1 MIKTIATVLGMFLLC
16 MPTTVT
22 AQNSTKKIRVVPNA
36 ISAKIGT
43 AIEWQSDF
51 EEARRISAETKK
63 PIFWYVPRLA
73 NTFMDR
79 KKEVDRY
86 MRAGPFS
93 DPSIIASV
101 NENYVPLMAIP
112 KKAEAEAYELQ
123 PFKFIEPGFLV
134 VETDGSASTTLDRI
148 TTMNSKWLAS
158 FLKPTTRLPEAGEAL
173 KRARRLF
180 AAGEYGKCRAINRMR
195 HSEDDMVELQLIA
208 AMATF
213 RSNEHESALQ
223 QFAAIGE
230 AFPNHP
236 LGWKAAAEAQRI
248 GPFVRGFEVFRELPD
263 ETYLNAGRKS
273 KGSAA
278 PANTFAEEQLWRRGI
293 EFLLSMQNEEGA
305 FNDSDYDFGGTDSLP
320 NVHSAVTSIA
330 AMALLEA
337 HGRPELKDLQPR
349 IENAIKS
356 AAAYVSDESK
366 LNLQDKDEIFWAY
379 LYRLRLFNR
388 LQSKWQTGAEGIT
401 ESLKALASVQTAGGD
416 FYHEYNNPFVTASA
430 LWAMKESESLGAQ
443 VDASCVEA
451 AIAALTKCRFAN
463 GAWMYSSP
471 RNGSAA
477 GKEASERRTIGSA
490 GRMPHCEGALVIWD
504 RADHDGLV
512 ESLESAFEMHDDMD
526 RARKYDDHTSSYNYG
541 GFFYWYCMETRTDA
555 ILKVTD
561 EATQKEMAIKQRDMV
576 MAVPEIDGCF
586 VDSHE
591 IGRSYGTAMALL
603 CLAGCEQVLE
613 EGVIR

>member
-1 MIKTIATVLGMFLLC
+1 M
-16 MPTTVT
+16 
-22 AQNSTKKIRVVPNA
+22 
-36 ISAKIGT
+36 
-43 AIEWQSDF
+43 
-51 EEARRISAETKK
+51 
-63 PIFWYVPRLA
+63 
-73 NTFMDR
+73 
-79 KKEVDRY
+79 
-86 MRAGPFS
+86 
-93 DPSIIASV
+93 
-101 NENYVPLMAIP
+101 
-112 KKAEAEAYELQ
+112 
-123 PFKFIEPGFLV
+123 
-134 VETDGSASTTLDRI
+134 
-148 TTMNSKWLAS
+148 
-158 FLKPTTRLPEAGEAL
+158 
-173 KRARRLF
+173 
-180 AAGEYGKCRAINRMR
+180 
-195 HSEDDMVELQLIA
+195 
-208 AMATF
+208 
-213 RSNEHESALQ
+213 
-223 QFAAIGE
+223 
-230 AFPNHP
+230 
-236 LGWKAAAEAQRI
+236 
-248 GPFVRGFEVFRELPD
+248 RGFEVFRELPD

-561 EATQKEMAIKQRDMV
+561 EATQKEMAIKQR
-576 MAVPEIDGCF
+576 
-586 VDSHE
+586 
-591 IGRSYGTAMALL
+591 
-603 CLAGCEQVLE
+603 
-613 EGVIR
+613 